1 MANNEV
7 AISVLKKMW
16 ADYSDSKASREELY
30 TFKLDKIAE
39 HQGLTYQQV
48 KKCLNDLEHM
58 GYITPIDL
66 VDDSDLHI
74 QRFKFTPSGL
84 RIIRGN

>member
-1 MANNEV
+1 MA
-7 AISVLKKMW
+7 IGVLRKMW
-16 ADYSDSKASREELY
+16 VDYSDSKMRSEELY

-58 GYITPIDL
+58 GYITPIYL